1 MKPEK
6 EQIDEM
12 INEGLGAG
20 KIDDYKDKKQLEN
33 PISKKKGD
41 EQREKDK
48 SLNTMA
54 TDLED
59 VKKLGKEMENM
70 KTNKKVKKEG
80 MTPDPIQE

>member
-33 PISKKKGD
+33 PISKKQGD

-48 SLNTMA
+48 TLNTMA